1 MESPDMIQRNI
12 EEIGKIFPSCITE
25 RKDKDGNI
33 TKGINFGKL
42 QELLSGTLADED
54 EVYEFTW
61 VGKQSAVKEAYTPIR
76 KTLRPC
82 PEESADWDNTGN
94 LYIEGDNLE
103 VLKLLQENYLNKVKM
118 IYIDPPYNTGNDF
131 IYNDTFRMDTDD
143 YEDGT
148 GYTDDYDERMYK
160 NTDTNGQFHSDWCS
174 MIYSRLLLARTLLSE
189 DGVIFI
195 SIDDNELDN
204 LMKICNELFGENNF
218 VGCISRATGT
228 TTGQDANK
236 IGSSLD
242 YCIVYSKSS
251 QFILNGIDMEEK
263 DKKRFNEV
271 DSKGYYST
279 LQLRK
284 TGNADRKE
292 DRPNMFYAIEA
303 PDGSKVYPFGPSDY
317 LSRWRVSKESYNQLV
332 YEDKIVWKQN
342 LNDDNLPIIQGFQK
356 SSWTPYVKYYLE
368 GRTKQVSN
376 LFQDVEGNKKA
387 SIILKNIFGTKGIF
401 DNPKPLEF
409 LIKLLKIST
418 DKNAIAM
425 DFFSG
430 SGTTAHAVMQL
441 NAEDGGKRKFI
452 MVQLPEKTDPK
463 SEAYKAGYKNI
474 CEIGKERIRRAGK
487 KIKEENPLLV
497 KDLDTGFRVFKVD
510 STNMEDIYYSPFEIN
525 QNLLFESNIKPDRN
539 DLDLLFGCVL
549 DWGLTLDMP
558 YKCELIDGHKVYTYA
573 DGSLMACFEENITER
588 MIDEII
594 SREPMRVL
602 FRDSCFK
609 NDCDKLSVVERF
621 KLLAPEIEFKVI

>member
-1 MESPDMIQRNI
+1 MTLEKLRMESPDMIQRNI
-12 EEIGKIFPSCITE
+12 EEIGKIFPSCVTE

-189 DGVIFI
+189 DGVIFV
-195 SIDDNELDN
+195 SIDEREYHNIRHICDEILGEHNFFGDIIWEATTQPTNAGSAKFGLQKKTETILLYGKNKAKISGFHLEEVTNSLSYPHNGKFGKCRFEIIEKSDAGN
-204 LMKICNELFGENNF
+204 YSRPSMKFQILGQYPREGKRWQIGEETARQLEKEGRLEI
-218 VGCISRATGT
+218 VDGIVKKAVYP
-228 TTGQDANK
+228 QDE
-236 IGSSLD
+236 
-242 YCIVYSKSS
+242 V
-251 QFILNGIDMEEK
+251 
-263 DKKRFNEV
+263 DKKQFTPFWSLFLSESVGTAQNGKEELNSIFNTPIGFDTV
-271 DSKGYYST
+271 K
-279 LQLRK
+279 
-284 TGNADRKE
+284 
-292 DRPNMFYAIEA
+292 P
-303 PDGSKVYPFGPSDY
+303 
-317 LSRWRVSKESYNQLV
+317 VS
-332 YEDKIVWKQN
+332 
-342 LNDDNLPIIQGFQK
+342 
-356 SSWTPYVKYYLE
+356 
-368 GRTKQVSN
+368 
-376 LFQDVEGNKKA
+376 
-387 SIILKNIFGTKGIF
+387 
-401 DNPKPLEF
+401 
-409 LIKLLKIST
+409 LIKKIISYLG
-418 DKNAIAM
+418 NSFIVM

-510 STNMEDIYYSPFEIN
+510 STNMEDIYYSPFEIS

-558 YKCELIDGHKVYTYA
+558 YKCEIIDGHKVYTYA
-573 DGSLMACFEENITER
+573 NGELMACFEENITET

-594 SREPMRVL
+594 RREPMRVL